1 MMQETHT
8 IATMEINQ
16 QQLLDMAFNRQWL
29 IATEYR
35 RDKETHE
42 PPVDADGNKVYNPSG
57 TINRIADFIH
67 AEDPYGFDRTLLRIG
82 EEDDAWYFSYY
93 NDGMLY
99 RLMKDGR
106 LRMESADADDMMQN
120 QFDEFRALI
129 DDILAM
135 DLTLRLYRVA
145 TAVCVSITKE
155 TGTKVTVGKP
165 RKPRNATC
173 VLGIS

>member
-1 MMQETHT
+1 MQETHT
-8 IATMEINQ
+8 IATMDINQ
-16 QQLLDMAFNRQWL
+16 RQLLEMAFNRKWL

-35 RDKETHE
+35 RDKDTHE
-42 PPVDADGNKVYNPSG
+42 PLVDGSGNKVFNPSG

-67 AEDPYGFDRTLLRIG
+67 AEDPYGFDRTFLKIG
-82 EEDDAWYFSYY
+82 EESDAWYFSYY

-120 QFDEFRALI
+120 QYDEFRALI

-135 DLTLRLYRVA
+135 DLTLRLYRVMY
-145 TAVCVSITKE
+145 AVCGSITKE
-155 TGTKVTVGKP
+155 TGTKVTAGKP
-165 RKPRNATC
+165 RKPKNATC
-173 VLGIS
+173 TLTIS